1 MTNCAETGVTK
12 TACWAKRKLE
22 SKVLIPKLQDINIVI
37 FLEKNLFAM
46 WLEEVFVLIVILLKT
61 LIGARCC
68 NLLKPFK
75 LIKFLVN

>member
-1 MTNCAETGVTK
+1 
-12 TACWAKRKLE
+12 
-22 SKVLIPKLQDINIVI
+22 
-37 FLEKNLFAM
+37 M